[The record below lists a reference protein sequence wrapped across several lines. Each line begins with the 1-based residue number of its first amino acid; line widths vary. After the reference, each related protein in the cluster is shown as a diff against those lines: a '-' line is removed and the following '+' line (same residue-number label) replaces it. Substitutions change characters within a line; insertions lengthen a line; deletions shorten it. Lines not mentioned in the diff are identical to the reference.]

1 MENKDLKSVSEKL
14 ASLKSARI
22 LLRRSFGRK
31 LSTADIQTKVAFME
45 ATNETDYMKTMN
57 PRNFFIVTLMASQMG
72 MNGKTVK
79 MPEYLNSVY
88 NDNNV
93 SDTRKRQ
100 IVKLFSL
107 DPRYE
112 EYFISEIAKQIR
124 FAHTKGVKIDE
135 ELLYRDLSFWKERTS
150 DVAENWARKTIK
162 KAKEKSEK
170 TLEEEKN
177 D

>member
-1 MENKDLKSVSEKL
+1 
-14 ASLKSARI
+14 
-22 LLRRSFGRK
+22 
-31 LSTADIQTKVAFME
+31 
-45 ATNETDYMKTMN
+45 
-57 PRNFFIVTLMASQMG
+57 MASQMG

-88 NDNNV
+88 NDSNV

-135 ELLYRDLSFWKERTS
+135 ELLYRDLSFWKDRTS
-150 DVAENWARKTIK
+150 DVAENWARKTIG